1 MSFSCEGDG
10 REYLERRKNFLLL
23 LFISA
28 LLLLSGCDYLSG
40 FKEVEISQTGIS
52 KVCDK
57 KHKLKYPEIV
67 PAYTSWIY
75 FIEGYN
81 LDDIKELASDSKRNV
96 YLLSRNKCYPDL
108 VKCLTKRNY
117 EIEPIVILAEYYKTN
132 PTGFISFPSNEI
144 FIPFFT
150 PQAGI
155 SGFYGKLIGTY
166 DIHVG
171 IYNRS
176 GIDLHLKSAQ
186 LWIVRGYKTVKNESC
201 KK

>member
-67 PAYTSWIY
+67 PSYITGMLYIKGNEKENLY
-75 FIEGYN
+75 FNFRSIIIQIMVN
-81 LDDIKELASDSKRNV
+81 IIAPISK
-96 YLLSRNKCYPDL
+96 
-108 VKCLTKRNY
+108 
-117 EIEPIVILAEYYKTN
+117 N
-132 PTGFISFPSNEI
+132 PNHCQPLY
-144 FIPFFT
+144 IP
-150 PQAGI
+150 
-155 SGFYGKLIGTY
+155 
-166 DIHVG
+166 
-171 IYNRS
+171 
-176 GIDLHLKSAQ
+176 
-186 LWIVRGYKTVKNESC
+186 
-201 KK
+201 